1 MAVTHQLD
9 HIDVDLGHGARG
21 LFTTRHAGN
30 LGLWT
35 DDDPAVV
42 AENRRRVL
50 ALTRAEGFA
59 YGRQVHGAD
68 VVVADAPT
76 DEAVDADAQVV
87 FARGLPALVLTADCL
102 PILLATPDAVAAVH
116 AGWRGLA
123 DGVVE
128 AAVAKLGDGPISAV
142 IGPAACRRCYEVG
155 DEVRE
160 MFGHAPLGHP
170 APIDLKAIARERLEA
185 VGAEVHDVG
194 LCTIHDDPA
203 LFFSH
208 RRDRGVTGRQA
219 GAVWRT

>member
-1 MAVTHQLD
+1 MAATQQLD

-35 DDDPAVV
+35 ADDPDAV

-50 ALTRAEGFA
+50 ALTGGDGFA
-59 YGRQVHGAD
+59 YGRQVHGTT
-68 VVVADAPT
+68 VTVADAPT
-76 DEAVDADAQVV
+76 TDAADADGQVV
-87 FARGLPALVLTADCL
+87 FASRLPALVLTADCL
-102 PILLATPDAVAAVH
+102 AILLATPDAVAAVH

-128 AAVAKLGDGPISAV
+128 AALAKLGDGPISAV

-160 MFGHAPLGHP
+160 AFGHAPLGHP
-170 APIDLKAIARERLEA
+170 APIDLKAIAREKLEA
-185 VGAEVHDVG
+185 AGAHVADVG
-194 LCTIHDDPA
+194 LCTMHDEG
-203 LFFSH
+203 FFSH
-208 RRDRGVTGRQA
+208 RAQGPKTGRQA
-219 GAVWRT
+219 GVVWRG